1 MGFKSLIERMDRM
14 IRQKEKE
21 LEKSVQAESRSRK
34 IWTKGYQ
41 TFVAASET
49 LAKLNNMG
57 TKTAEQ
63 LKAKIRGWG
72 SKSEELTEERNDFRS
87 QMKARQDELVALRVE
102 LAKLN
107 ERLEG
112 EGKEIDEIV
121 TNVFALNE
129 VVVRA
134 SVDREECLKRH
145 VFPRLIDEQGNLR
158 SQITFDS
165 KDGLRRVVAMVN
177 TMTIVRGDL
186 AREAKDLVQKFFD
199 RFEQTAAMEENMK
212 MLYELTRKL
221 LIEKTEFKV
230 GPDLYRFIGMELD
243 VGTFPEL
250 VQAQTLLR
258 NSIRS
263 EKTNSYIRIYKR
275 ASSTDNWES
284 VRQS

>member
-1 MGFKSLIERMDRM
+1 MGFKSLIDRMDRM
-14 IRQKEKE
+14 IHQKEKE
-21 LEKSVQAESRSRK
+21 FEKSVQAESRSRK

-41 TFVAASET
+41 TFVVASET
-49 LAKLNNMG
+49 LASLKNAG
-57 TKTAEQ
+57 TKKAEQ

-72 SKSEELTEERNDFRS
+72 SKSEELTQERNDYRD
-87 QMKARQDELVALRVE
+87 QMKARQDELAALRLE

-107 ERLEG
+107 ERLASEG
-112 EGKEIDEIV
+112 NATDEIV

-145 VFPRLIDEQGNLR
+145 VFPRLIDENGNLR

-186 AREAKDLVQKFFD
+186 AREAKELVQKFFD
-199 RFEQTAAMEENMK
+199 RFEQTAAMEENLK

-243 VGTFPEL
+243 VATFPEL
-250 VQAQTLLR
+250 VNAQTLLR
-258 NSIRS
+258 SSIRS
-263 EKTNSYIRIYKR
+263 EKTNSYIRIYRR